1 MAFSLTAI
9 TRQLESGRARLAW
22 SAFSKGFSEYPFSTQ
37 TLYRGPQQWGPANP
51 LYIKKTGWRS
61 TMVGIPYD
69 HIDGWCAKY
78 PPRTFAE
85 LMGRV
90 ADGFAEGVRLME
102 GVASAK
108 ELDMFRAEQM
118 HFASCRDQTLFVLAR
133 DEGDAMRMRSIARAE
148 LERAKAYWPIVR
160 RDSRI
165 GYESSNHY
173 FFIPRDVLEK
183 VLTCISAL
191 SGDVKCESGE
201 KK

>member
-1 MAFSLTAI
+1 MAKSMYGDKA
-9 TRQLESGRARLAW
+9 ERARQAW
-22 SAFSKGFSEYPFSTQ
+22 SAFSRGFSNYPFSTQ
-37 TLYRGPQQWGPANP
+37 TLYQGPQQWGPVNP
-51 LYIKKTGWRS
+51 LYAEKTGWRS

-69 HIDGWCAKY
+69 HIDGWRAKY
-78 PPRTFAE
+78 PPRTYAE
-85 LMGRV
+85 LIGKV

-102 GVASAK
+102 GVASDR

-118 HFASCRDQTLFVLAR
+118 HFASCRDQVLFVLAR
-133 DEGDAMRMRSIARAE
+133 DKGDVALMRSLAKAE

-183 VLTCISAL
+183 VLTCIKVL
-191 SGDVKCESGE
+191 RRCGR
-201 KK
+201 